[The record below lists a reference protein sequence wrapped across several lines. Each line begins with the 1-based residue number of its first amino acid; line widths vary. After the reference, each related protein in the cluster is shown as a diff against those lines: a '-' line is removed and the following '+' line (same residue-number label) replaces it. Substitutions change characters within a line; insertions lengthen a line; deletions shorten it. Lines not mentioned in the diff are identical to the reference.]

1 MSAQTPSP
9 SPEHFFEAA
18 TSYQRSAA
26 LKAAVELEL
35 FTAVGEGSR
44 DARSIAERCR
54 ASERG
59 VRILADFLVIHGFL
73 TKDEGGYALTQDSAF
88 FLDRRSP
95 AYMGGTLEFLLAP
108 SLLKGFE
115 DLAGAV
121 RQGGTVFDDGGTVS
135 VENPVWVKFARAMA
149 PMAAPAAGQLP
160 PLVGAQ
166 TEGKFKVLDIAAGHG
181 LYGLAFARH
190 NPEAEVVALD
200 WPAVLEVAKEN
211 AKKVGAEGR
220 YSTIEGDAFGA
231 EFGGGYD
238 VVLLT
243 NFLHHFD
250 PPTCEQ
256 LLRKVRASLN
266 EGGAA
271 VTLEFVPN
279 EDRVTPPLSAA
290 FSLTMLAGTPGGD
303 AYTYPELERMFAN
316 AGFSS
321 SEAHQL
327 QASPQQAIVSRKG

>member
-1 MSAQTPSP
+1 MSAQTPPP
-9 SPEHFFEAA
+9 SPEHFFESVNA
-18 TSYQRSAA
+18 YQRSAA

-35 FTAVGEGSR
+35 FTAVAEGNR
-44 DARSIAERCR
+44 DSRSIAARCG

-59 VRILADFLVIHGFL
+59 ARILADYLVVTGFL
-73 TKDEGGYALTQDSAF
+73 TKDADGYGLTRDSAA

-95 AYMGGTLEFLLAP
+95 AYMGGALEFLLAP

-121 RQGGTVFDDGGTVS
+121 RNGGTVVPAGGTVA
-135 VENPVWVKFARAMA
+135 VENPLWVKFARAMA
-149 PMAAPAAGQLP
+149 PMAAPVAGHLP
-160 PLVGAQ
+160 PLVGAGR
-166 TEGKFKVLDIAAGHG
+166 EGKLKVLDIAAGHG

-190 NPEAEVVALD
+190 NPEAEVVGLD

-211 AKKVGAEGR
+211 ARQAGAAAR

-250 PPTCEQ
+250 APTCGR
-256 LLRKVRASLN
+256 LLRKVHAALN

-271 VTLEFVPN
+271 LTLEFVPN
-279 EDRVTPPLSAA
+279 EDRVTPPLPAA
-290 FSLTMLAGTPGGD
+290 FSLTMLAGTPAGD
-303 AYTYPELERMFAN
+303 AHTFRELQSMFAN

-321 SEAHQL
+321 SEAHPL
-327 QASPQQAIVSRKG
+327 PASPQQAIVSRK